1 MMFNPTSGKRGLQLR
16 RNREEYTIDRA
27 LLKKILLREDELRKS
42 PEVQEEYG
50 KDDRVEALVAITERI
65 QRQALEEH
73 GIDPSVGLSFL
84 QSARWTF
91 RDDEEFKDLTVYM
104 RYDKARAGV
113 GMIGTG
119 IAAPDAQLYTL
130 EGKEVK
136 LSDYIGNKYLVIFAG
151 SYT

>member
-73 GIDPSVGLSFL
+73 GIDPDEGLSFL

-91 RDDEEFKDLTVYM
+91 RDDAEFKDLTVYM
-104 RYDKARAGV
+104 RYDKSSAGSV
-113 GMIGTG
+113 CQYM
-119 IAAPDAQLYTL
+119 AAPDAQLYTL

>member
-1 MMFNPTSGKRGLQLR
+1 MR

-73 GIDPSVGLSFL
+73 GIDPDEGLSFL